1 MRWQRRQPRGR
12 ACLCPL
18 RADHLPRSRC
28 GVRHRRRAG
37 DASTRTHAVIDT
49 EDNDMTMYGADP
61 EQLTALGNTLSAQI
75 EVLHQVTG
83 TVERVITGTVWQGT
97 ARQRFEQDWYGSFTQ
112 VLARLQDALD
122 AAGHDFVNRS
132 LELSRIMGG

>member
-1 MRWQRRQPRGR
+1 MHHR
-12 ACLCPL
+12 L
-18 RADHLPRSRC
+18 RAGQAATRS
-28 GVRHRRRAG
+28 
-37 DASTRTHAVIDT
+37 HAVIDT

-83 TVERVITGTVWQGT
+83 TVERMMTGTVWQGP
-97 ARQRFEQDWYGSFTQ
+97 ARQRFEQEWYGSFTQ

-122 AAGHDFVNRS
+122 AAGRDCVNRS

>member
-1 MRWQRRQPRGR
+1 MHHR
-12 ACLCPL
+12 L
-18 RADHLPRSRC
+18 RA
-28 GVRHRRRAG
+28 GQAG
-37 DASTRTHAVIDT
+37 TRTHAVIDT

-83 TVERVITGTVWQGT
+83 TVWQGP
-97 ARQRFEQDWYGSFTQ
+97 ARQRFEQEWYGSFTQ

-122 AAGHDFVNRS
+122 AAGRDCVNRS